1 MDIQVQRNKTGR
13 GEIGRESR
21 SNGTQ
26 NSREL
31 WQRHRCITDKVQSGT
46 PSAGNLA
53 KGEGGG
59 GGSRQCDAIG
69 TGEQAFRLPGI
80 SHFHD
85 RPLRYGMD
93 AFDEWV

>member
-1 MDIQVQRNKTGR
+1 MDIQVQRHKTGR

-26 NSREL
+26 NGREL
-31 WQRHRCITDKVQSGT
+31 WQRHRYIAYKVQSGA
-46 PSAGNLA
+46 PRAGNLA

-59 GGSRQCDAIG
+59 SGSRQCDAIG
-69 TGEQAFRLPGI
+69 TAEQAIRLPGI
-80 SHFHD
+80 SHFRD

-93 AFDEWV
+93 AFNEWV